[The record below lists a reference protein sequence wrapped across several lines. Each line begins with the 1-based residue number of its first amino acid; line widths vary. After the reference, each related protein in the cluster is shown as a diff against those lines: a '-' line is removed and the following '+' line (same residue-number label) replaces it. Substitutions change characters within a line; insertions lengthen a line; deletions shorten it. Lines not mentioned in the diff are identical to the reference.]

1 MELGKDGFSQKE
13 RRQQTI
19 IGVIASVLAVVLVAV
34 IAFVI
39 YRANHPTV
47 VSEGSEYA
55 QLQKVSDKPKNANVS
70 GGFVASKSA
79 DPKKVPTVSVFF
91 DPMCPSCGMVDRA
104 LSPTLTKLYN
114 AGQANIELHPLAFL
128 DRSSSDQ
135 YSTRA
140 ASSFAYVGEHDPE
153 HLLAYMSALYD
164 EKFQPSETNYQP
176 VSEAKTAQQAIAA
189 GVDSAVASQSVK
201 GQYKDWVAKVTAYTI
216 SRKELQR
223 SSQGTFATPTILI
236 NGHYWA
242 MNDALIGDLPHDFV
256 ADIGLPDAAVGS
268 KTVMPS
274 IGSDGK
280 PVE

>member
-164 EKFQPSETNYQP
+164 EKFQPSETKLP
-176 VSEAKTAQQAIAA
+176 A
-189 GVDSAVASQSVK
+189 G
-201 GQYKDWVAKVTAYTI
+201 
-216 SRKELQR
+216 QR
-223 SSQGTFATPTILI
+223 RENRPA
-236 NGHYWA
+236 GHRCR
-242 MNDALIGDLPHDFV
+242 G
-256 ADIGLPDAAVGS
+256 
-268 KTVMPS
+268 
-274 IGSDGK
+274 
-280 PVE
+280 